1 MQEKVELL
9 KKDKLPKCTFHPD
22 IVSVGKCGNCGRFF
36 CNLCLDKVEKLGG
49 ERCVECLSVKE
60 LKQRTRISK
69 YIILYVTGSLA
80 SLILA
85 ILGFQSSQP
94 PFLASALLGPFWWI
108 VVMNWMQSKTPEA
121 IFYMAIFAAIGFPV
135 FAALDIRST
144 LRLRR
149 SLPEHGFC
157 PKCGVVLFGKK
168 ICPNCEKE
176 ILISPPTYPDIAWL
190 REYLK
195 MKQKVLVDYE
205 EELTKRKKLLRTK
218 YRRRRKRTVVQEE

>member
-1 MQEKVELL
+1 LSR
-9 KKDKLPKCTFHPD
+9 KDKLQKCTFHPD
-22 IVSVGKCGNCGRFF
+22 IVAVGKCGNCGRPF
-36 CNLCLDKVEKLGG
+36 CNLCLEEVEKLGG
-49 ERCVECLSVKE
+49 ERCVECLSAKE

-69 YIILYVTGSLA
+69 YIILYITGFVLSF
-80 SLILA
+80 ILA

-94 PFLASALLGPFWWI
+94 PFLASALLGQFWWLA
-108 VVMNWMQSKTPEA
+108 VANWMQSKIPEP
-121 IFYMAIFAAIGFPV
+121 IFYMAIVATIGFLV

-157 PKCGVVLFGKK
+157 PKCGSVLFGKN

-176 ILISPPTYPDIAWL
+176 ILISPPAYPDILWL

-195 MKQKVLVDYE
+195 MKEKVVVDYE
-205 EELTKRKKLLRTK
+205 EELAKRKKLLRTK
-218 YRRRRKRTVVQEE
+218 YRRRRKRLVGPRE